1 MKRTFVLLGALLLA
15 GGFCPT
21 MAWGS
26 PELQSISQKSNTVTG
41 TIVDEKGEPVVGA
54 SIQERGTNRGTVT
67 DSNGHFSLSVNPN
80 AQITI
85 SYLGYKTVT
94 RKASANMNI
103 ALDVDQ
109 ANLDEVVVVGYG
121 QQKKANL
128 TGAVSSV
135 DIDKT
140 FRQPARTGCGKALQ
154 GRCARSDGD
163 EQQW

>member
-1 MKRTFVLLGALLLA
+1 MKRTCVLLGALLLT
-15 GGFCPT
+15 GGLST
-21 MAWGS
+21 ATAWAS
-26 PELQSISQKSNTVTG
+26 PEPQTINQKSNTVTG

-54 SIQERGTNRGTVT
+54 SIQERGTNRGTIS

-94 RKASANMNI
+94 QKASANMKI

-121 QQKKANL
+121 QQKKSQPH
-128 TGAVSSV
+128 GCR
-135 DIDKT
+135 IERRY
-140 FRQPARTGCGKALQ
+140 RQDLWQPTRTRRSKSI
-154 GRCARSDGD
+154 ARSRSRSDSD
-163 EQQW
+163 E